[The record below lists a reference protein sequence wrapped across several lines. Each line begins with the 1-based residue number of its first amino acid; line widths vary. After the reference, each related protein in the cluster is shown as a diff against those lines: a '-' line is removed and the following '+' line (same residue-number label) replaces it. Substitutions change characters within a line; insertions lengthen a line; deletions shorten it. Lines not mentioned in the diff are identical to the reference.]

1 MAIAIAGSGPA
12 GFYTADALSKSLPRQ
27 RLDLFERLPLP
38 YGLVRY
44 GVAPDHPGTKAVF
57 RIFERVMQ
65 RPNVHFFGNVD
76 VGNTV
81 SLDSLEQAYDVV
93 VLATGAGAA
102 RELACPGIEQ
112 AVNISGMALSC
123 WFNGGGGAPG
133 QPPLPAAAAARSVC
147 IIGNGNVS
155 LDAARLLAASVE
167 TLQRAGVPQPVIEW
181 RERLCIE
188 EIHVCGRSS
197 AAETKFSP
205 SELDELSRL
214 AGFRPIVAATDIAEV
229 SGSNMEALHLLRRYA
244 ALPADDRRPIH
255 FHFNQS
261 IRSYFDYGLVAGND
275 RTGPRRVPADMV
287 VHAIGQRAV
296 PIDGVPFDLAA
307 GHIENQDGLVKGKD
321 HTYVLGWAAHTR
333 GGGIAENRQC
343 AKALASSIVQLLES
357 RNAMSSIKDGL
368 GKQLPDEV
376 LTWDQVL
383 RMDPWHKNRSSE

>member
-12 GFYTADALSKSLPRQ
+12 GFYIADALSKSLPGQ
-27 RLDLFERLPLP
+27 RIDLFERLPLP

-76 VGNTV
+76 VGNAV

-93 VLATGAGAA
+93 VLATGAGSA

-123 WFNGGGGAPG
+123 WFNGGGRAPG
-133 QPPLPAAAAARSVC
+133 QPPLPAAFAARSVC
-147 IIGNGNVS
+147 IVGNGNVS

-167 TLQRAGVPQPVIEW
+167 ALQRAGVPQPVIEW
-181 RERLCIE
+181 RERLSIE

-205 SELDELSRL
+205 SELGELSSL
-214 AGFRPIVAATDIAEV
+214 PGFRPVVAATDIADEV
-229 SGSNMEALHLLRRYA
+229 GSNMEALQLLRRYA
-244 ALPADDRRPIH
+244 RLTADHRRPIH

-261 IRSYFDYGLVAGND
+261 IRSYCDHGLVAGND
-275 RTGPRRVPADMV
+275 RAGFRPIAANMV
-287 VHAIGQRAV
+287 VHAIGQHAL
-296 PIDGVPFDLAA
+296 PIDGAPFDHAA
-307 GHIENQDGLVKGKD
+307 GHIENQDSLVNGKD

-333 GGGIAENRQC
+333 GGGIAENRKS
-343 AKALASSIVQLLES
+343 AKALASLIVQLLES
-357 RNAMSSIKDGL
+357 RDALSSVKVGL
-368 GKQLPDEV
+368 GRSLPDNA

-383 RMDPWHKNRSSE
+383 RMDPWHKDRSSE